1 LPIKTTA
8 IGKVATMVAQFR
20 SHRSHRSNPDNF
32 LEKYIVFQ
40 KVSPLAAVAAQ
51 LRKTWIV
58 EVTVEAATVG
68 WH

>member
-1 LPIKTTA
+1 
-8 IGKVATMVAQFR
+8 MVAQFR